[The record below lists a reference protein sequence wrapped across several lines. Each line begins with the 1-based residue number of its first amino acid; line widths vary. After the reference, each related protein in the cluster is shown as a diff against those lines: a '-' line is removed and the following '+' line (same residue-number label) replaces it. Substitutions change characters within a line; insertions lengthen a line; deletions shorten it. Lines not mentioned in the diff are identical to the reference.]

1 MAYQLSKW
9 DLSPLYPGYD
19 SPELQAAFDMLEE
32 QAVSFEGLRDKL
44 KPDIP
49 AEQFLEAVKASE
61 LMARIGNKMYSF
73 AGLSFAADT
82 QDQKAQSL
90 MARVMQFLAGI
101 ENRTLFFS
109 LWWKA
114 LDDENAKRLMDVSGD
129 YRYYLEAMRLYKP
142 HTLSEPEEKIINL
155 KNVTGVSAL
164 GNLYDSIT
172 NRYTFK
178 LKVGKKELDLTAA
191 ELFSYRYSSD
201 PAMRAASYQSQ
212 FKVYAE
218 DGPILGQI
226 YQTILR
232 DWHNENVD
240 LRKFKN
246 SIAPRNL
253 NNDVPEEAVEA
264 LLDVARKNASVFQ
277 RYFKVKA
284 KYMGMKKLRRY
295 DIYAPVAASKKTYE
309 FDEAVTMVLDAFN
322 AFSPQVAELAKRVFD
337 ENRIDSEIR
346 KGKRGGAFCASITP
360 EMTPYVLVNY
370 QGTGR
375 EVATL
380 AHELGHA
387 IHAMLA
393 SHHTTFTFHSSLPL
407 AETAS
412 TFAEMVLIDK
422 LLAEEKDESVRR
434 DILFKQMD
442 DAYAT
447 IMRQSYFALFEK
459 TAHEMVQKN
468 ASVDDLSNAYLE
480 NLKEQFG
487 DSLELSDEFK
497 WEWVGIPHIYQVPFY
512 VYAYAFGQLLVLAL
526 YQQFKAEGESFKP
539 KYLKILSAGGS
550 EAPEKILSEAGINIR
565 DPKFWQG
572 GFDVLEKLVGELEAL
587 PVPKTKSVK
596 HDAKSAKGKK
606 VAKPAKVTKVAG
618 KKVSKA
624 KPAKKVSKAKK
635 KK

>member
-1 MAYQLSKW
+1 MAYKLSKW

-19 SPELQAAFDMLEE
+19 SPELQSAFDMIEE
-32 QAVSFEGLRDKL
+32 QVASFEGVRDKL
-44 KPDIP
+44 KPDMP
-49 AEQFLEAVKASE
+49 AEQFLDVVKASE
-61 LMARIGNKMYSF
+61 ATTRIGNKLYSF
-73 AGLSFAADT
+73 AGLSFTADT
-82 QDQKAQSL
+82 QDQKAQAL
-90 MARVMQFLAGI
+90 QARVMQFLAEI

-109 LWWKA
+109 LWWKG
-114 LDDENAKRLMDVSGD
+114 LDDENAKRLMDTSGD
-129 YRYYLEAMRLYKP
+129 YCYYLEAMRLYKP
-142 HTLSEPEEKIINL
+142 HTLSEPEEKVINL

-178 LKVGKKELDLTAA
+178 MKIKGKEQELTFS
-191 ELFSYRYSSD
+191 ELQSYRYSTD
-201 PAMRAASYQSQ
+201 PDLRTESYRAQ
-212 FKVYAE
+212 FKVYAD

-232 DWHNENVD
+232 DWHNENVT

-253 NNDVPEEAVEA
+253 NNDIPEEAVEA
-264 LLDVARKNASVFQ
+264 LLSVARKNAGIFQ
-277 RYFKVKA
+277 RYFKMKA

-295 DIYAPVAASKKTYE
+295 DIYAPVAASKKTYDW
-309 FDEAVTMVLDAFN
+309 DEAVTMVLDAFN
-322 AFSPQVAELAKRVFD
+322 TFEPRIAELAKRIFD
-337 ENRIDSEIR
+337 HKRIDSEIR
-346 KGKRGGAFCASITP
+346 KGKRGGAFCWSYLP
-360 EMTPYVLVNY
+360 EETPYVLVNY

-393 SHHTTFTFHSSLPL
+393 SHHSTFTFHSSLPL

-422 LLAEEKDESVRR
+422 LLAEETDESVRR

-442 DAYAT
+442 DSYAT
-447 IMRQSYFALFEK
+447 IMRQSYFAMFEK

-468 ASVDDLSNAYLE
+468 ASVDDLSAAYLD
-480 NLKEQFG
+480 NLKQQFG
-487 DSLELSDEFK
+487 DSLDLSDEFK

-550 EAPEKILSEAGINIR
+550 EAPERILSEAGINIR

-572 GFDVLEKLVGELEAL
+572 GFDVLEKLVSELEQL
-587 PVPKTKSVK
+587 PVPKPVKAKKSP
-596 HDAKSAKGKK
+596 AKGKK
-606 VAKPAKVTKVAG
+606 PAT
-618 KKVSKA
+618 KKVSKS
-624 KPAKKVSKAKK
+624 KPVKGRNAKKR
-635 KK
+635 